1 MRYLFRTVWNKSGL
15 GMRAEE
21 ETKSV
26 EKRGKFGLLH
36 LKEGAEGGQP
46 ALVVGS
52 EDANYFTRESR
63 FPKDTE
69 QWRVR
74 GGVEQQTTWL

>member
-1 MRYLFRTVWNKSGL
+1 MAYLSRILWNKLTALSGL

-26 EKRGKFGLLH
+26 EKRGNFGSLH

-46 ALVVGS
+46 ALPGKHQHALMVGP
-52 EDANYFTRESR
+52 EDAKYFTSESR
-63 FPKDTE
+63 KAFT
-69 QWRVR
+69 
-74 GGVEQQTTWL
+74 